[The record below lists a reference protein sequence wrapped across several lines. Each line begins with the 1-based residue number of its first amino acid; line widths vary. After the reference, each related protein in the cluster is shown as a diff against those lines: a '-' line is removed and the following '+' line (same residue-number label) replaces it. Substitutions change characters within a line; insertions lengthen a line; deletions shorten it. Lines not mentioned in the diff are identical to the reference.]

1 MAALTLPHL
10 TRHQNRRPARPAWAW
25 ALAAALT
32 LGAGGTSQAQT
43 STDPVADTTPA
54 PAPVQDEA
62 ATLLADRIILS
73 GSNQLIAEGAVE
85 IYYRSNRLSAAR
97 LIYDRNTDQLTL
109 EGPIRLVE
117 PGQTGNIIL
126 ADQAQ
131 LSRDLQN
138 GILTGARMVMAR
150 ELQLAAAQIRR
161 QNGRYTTLTQVVA
174 SSCQICITD
183 ETPLW
188 EIRARKITHDAEAR
202 QLMFEGAQF
211 RAMGVPLIYWPH
223 LRMPDPTVERMTGF
237 LRPTLRTTSS
247 LGTGIKLPYFIALNK
262 SADLTL
268 EPYISSSYTY
278 TLGGRYRQAFNAGT
292 LTVEGAYSRDSVL
305 TEQPRS
311 YLFADGSFDLPL
323 DFTLGVQV
331 RMVSDPSYLLNYD
344 ITEDDRLWSGLTLE
358 RVRDDE
364 LIWLRAGNTHSIRDG
379 ESNATEPMLAGDLSW
394 LKVFHP
400 AGLGGEA
407 TLEWQLSTLRR
418 ASTLT
423 VDGAD
428 DDAVPDGRDRVRA
441 SMVADWRRNWL
452 LGGGILATTQAELA
466 ADLVQVSQDPAYPD
480 ALLRTLPSVGVELR
494 WPWVKTS
501 GRAAHVIEPVAQLIW
516 SGKTPGDLPNEDSW
530 LTEFD
535 EGNLF
540 SMSRFPGGDARERGL
555 RANLGLS
562 WTRHDASGWSL
573 GVTAGRVIH
582 ADDLGQFTTGSGLAG
597 ERSDWLLATH
607 LSTGSGLILSNR
619 ALFDDKFDFS
629 REELRLAYA
638 GAEYQIAAGYLW
650 METNPAEGRLVPT
663 SELLLSTGWGWGTG
677 WTGSFE
683 TRYDFTADRAAKAKF
698 GLQYANECVTVDLSL
713 SRRFTSSSSVK
724 PETGVGISVQLAGFG
739 AGTATGAARRV
750 CAR

>member
-1 MAALTLPHL
+1 MAAPVLPPL
-10 TRHQNRRPARPAWAW
+10 SRRPARPAWALT
-25 ALAAALT
+25 LAALLT
-32 LGAGGTSQAQT
+32 LGLVPGGPGAQAQT
-43 STDPVADTTPA
+43 ADTT
-54 PAPVQDEA
+54 APVQDEA
-62 ATLLADRIILS
+62 ATLLADRIVLS

-85 IYYRSNRLSAAR
+85 IYYRSNRLTAAR
-97 LIYDRNTDQLTL
+97 LVYDRETDQLTID
-109 EGPIRLVE
+109 GPIRLIE
-117 PGQTGNIIL
+117 PGQTGNILL

-150 ELQLAAAQIRR
+150 ELQLAAAKIRR
-161 QNGRYTTLTQVVA
+161 QGGRYTTLTQVVA
-174 SSCQICITD
+174 SSCQICVTD

-188 EIRARKITHDAEAR
+188 EIRARKITHDAETR
-202 QLMFEGAQF
+202 QLMFDGAQF
-211 RAMGVPLIYWPH
+211 RAMGVPLLYWPH

-237 LRPTLRTTSS
+237 LRPTLRSTSS
-247 LGTGIKLPYFIALNK
+247 LGAGIKLPYFIELGK

-268 EPYISSSYTY
+268 EPYLSTSHTY
-278 TLGGRYRQAFNAGT
+278 TLGARYRRAFNAGT
-292 LTVEGAYSRDSVL
+292 FSIEGAYSRDSVL
-305 TEQPRS
+305 PGEARG
-311 YLFADGSFDLPL
+311 YLFADGTFDLPL
-323 DFTLGVQV
+323 DFTLGLQV
-331 RMVSDPSYLLNYD
+331 RMTSDPSYLLNYD
-344 ITEDDRLWSGLTLE
+344 ITGDDRLWSGLTLD

-394 LKVFHP
+394 LQVFHP
-400 AGLGGEA
+400 SAIGGEA
-407 TLEWQLSTLRR
+407 TLEWQFSALRR
-418 ASTLT
+418 ASDLT
-423 VDGAD
+423 VDGPD
-428 DDAVPDGRDRVRA
+428 DDTVPDGRDRVRA
-441 SMVADWRRNWL
+441 SMIADWRRNWL
-452 LGGGILATTQAELA
+452 LGGGILASTQAELA
-466 ADLVQVSQDPAYPD
+466 TDVVQVTQDPAYPD
-480 ALLRTLPSVGVELR
+480 TLLRSLPSVGVELR

-501 GRAAHVIEPVAQLIW
+501 GRAAHVIEPVAQLVW
-516 SGKTPGDLPNEDSW
+516 SGKTPADLPNEDSW

-540 SMSRFPGGDARERGL
+540 SMSRFPGGDARERGA

-573 GVTAGRVIH
+573 GVTMGRVLH
-582 ADDLGQFTTGSGLAG
+582 AEDLGQFTAGSGLAG
-597 ERSDWLLATH
+597 KRSDWLLATH
-607 LSTGSGLILSNR
+607 LSTGTGLIVSNR
-619 ALFDDKFDFS
+619 ALFDDSFDVS

-638 GAEYQIAAGYLW
+638 GDKYQIAAGYLW

-677 WTGSFE
+677 WTGNFE
-683 TRYDFTADRAAKAKF
+683 TRYDFTAERAAKAKL

-739 AGTATGAARRV
+739 AGTTTGAARRV